1 MNKNVI
7 IKKNKMFLIPK
18 NSLKNFNP
26 ERCCFVLNEFAAAEF
41 SSAVEMLFA
50 AKNIKDKKLSEGFI
64 RHCLDEYKHC
74 SIFTKIKNQIILD
87 YKINNKELSFVPN
100 HIYNKG
106 YIYKDHF
113 IFEKKKLNDFAIF
126 IGANEE
132 IAEKKL
138 IEFSNHLKNHIP
150 SAYEKIQKILQDE
163 ERHSKYSILFAK
175 KTNNSS
181 LYKLKFVK
189 EKILSKLRH
198 LYANSLNKLSF
209 IFYPILISILIII
222 SFTTYF
228 LKLKKN
234 ITDNNVIENINPNSM
249 T

>member
-1 MNKNVI
+1 M
-7 IKKNKMFLIPK
+7 
-18 NSLKNFNP
+18 
-26 ERCCFVLNEFAAAEF
+26 
-41 SSAVEMLFA
+41 
-50 AKNIKDKKLSEGFI
+50 
-64 RHCLDEYKHC
+64 DEYKHF
-74 SIFTKIKNQIILD
+74 SIFTNIKNQLILE
-87 YKINNKELSFVPN
+87 YKINKKELNFVPN
-100 HIYNKG
+100 YIYNKG
-106 YIYKDHF
+106 YIYEDHF

-163 ERHSKYSILFAK
+163 KRHSEYSILFAK

-181 LYKLKFVK
+181 LYKLKFFK

-234 ITDNNVIENINPNSM
+234 ITDDNVMTNIDSSSM

>member
-1 MNKNVI
+1 
-7 IKKNKMFLIPK
+7 MFLIPK
-18 NSLKNFNP
+18 SDLKKFDA

-41 SSAVEMLFA
+41 SSAIEMLFA
-50 AKNIKDKKLSEGFI
+50 AKNIDNKKLSDGFI
-64 RHCLDEYKHC
+64 RHTLDEYKHC
-74 SIFTKIKNQIILD
+74 SIFNNIKNQIILEH
-87 YKINNKELSFVPN
+87 KINKKELSFIPN

-138 IEFSNHLKNHIP
+138 VDFANHLKEHKP
-150 SAYEKIQKILQDE
+150 LAFKEIQKILIDE
-163 ERHSKYSILFAK
+163 ERHAEYSLKFAK
-175 KTNNSS
+175 NNNGSFI
-181 LYKLKFVK
+181 YKIKLLK
-189 EKILSKLRH
+189 EKTLSFFRH
-198 LYANSLNKLSF
+198 IYANSLNKFSF
-209 IFYPILISILIII
+209 IFYPILITILIII
-222 SFTTYF
+222 SFVTYF

-234 ITDNNVIENINPNSM
+234 ITDDDVMKNIEPDSI